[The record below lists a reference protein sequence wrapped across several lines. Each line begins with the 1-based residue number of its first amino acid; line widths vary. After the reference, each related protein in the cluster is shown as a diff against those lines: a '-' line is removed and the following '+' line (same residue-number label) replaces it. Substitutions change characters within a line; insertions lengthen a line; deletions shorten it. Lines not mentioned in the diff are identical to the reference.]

1 VFEHGWNLRA
11 AARAVHVHVS
21 TLRYRLSRVEAIAG
35 IDLQRHEDRL
45 ALELALRSAR
55 LLSVSGS

>member
-1 VFEHGWNLRA
+1 
-11 AARAVHVHVS
+11 VHVS